1 MRRVLLL
8 NCLVLLFLFVTAQDA
23 PKQNN
28 NMPADTSKPK
38 KPAGITDK
46 VKSSKKIDGLFTM
59 YQDTT
64 TGSLQLYVKK
74 NQLGKEFIY
83 QSFSING
90 PTALF
95 LNQSMHRPIAS
106 PHGIQIRAILLQ
118 QSQPLLP
125 CHSPGGANRTRS
137 ERRSG

>member
-1 MRRVLLL
+1 MRKILLL
-8 NCLVLLFLFVTAQDA
+8 NCLVMLFLYVAAQ
-23 PKQNN
+23 Q
-28 NMPADTSKPK
+28 PADTTKPK

-46 VKSSKKIDGLFTM
+46 VKASKKIDGLFTM

-64 TGSLQLYVKK
+64 TGSVQIYVKK

-95 LNQSMHRPIAS
+95 LNQNMIRETWVFK
-106 PHGIQIRAILLQ
+106 IQKAFDKIEF
-118 QSQPLLP
+118 SQVNN
-125 CHSPGGANRTRS
+125 SFYYDKNNAVS
-137 ERRSG
+137 KAA